1 MRFGMIGTNF
11 VSDFLL
17 DAAADARSF
26 TLGAVYSR
34 TLARAQ
40 AFAGKYRAQYGE
52 PRLYD
57 SLEALAADPEI
68 DAVYIASPNV
78 CHRQQAMQML
88 RAGKHVLC
96 EKPMALNS
104 RELEEMLGCAKENGR
119 LLLEAM
125 RIAHT
130 PQTALLRQA
139 VGELGQLRRAQI
151 GFCQYSSRYDR
162 FLAGEPVNT
171 FNPALGNAALLDL
184 GVYCLALMVLLF
196 GAPASISAQAT
207 RLDNGFEAAGSI
219 TAVYPGMLCAL
230 GYSKVSAGYGPNEVQ
245 GELGT
250 LRFDR
255 VTMTDQIEQIDR
267 ASGARTVLRPQSS
280 PRHDMTCELDAF
292 CAMARG
298 ERDAAPFL
306 ELTRTVTR
314 LMDEAR
320 RQTGLVFPTEA
331 AQ

>member
-17 DAAADARSF
+17 DAASDAQSF
-26 TLGAVYSR
+26 SLGAVYSR
-34 TLARAQ
+34 SLERAG
-40 AFAGKYRAQYGE
+40 AFAEKYRAQYGA

-57 SLEALAADPEI
+57 SLDALAADPGI
-68 DAVYIASPNV
+68 DAVYIASPNAL
-78 CHRQQAMQML
+78 HRQQAMQML

-96 EKPMALNS
+96 EKPMAVNS
-104 RELEEMLGCAKENGR
+104 RELEEMLACARAQNR
-119 LLLEAM
+119 LLLEGM

-130 PQTALLRQA
+130 PQTAALREA
-139 VGELGQLRRAQI
+139 VRGLGRLRRAQI
-151 GFCQYSSRYDR
+151 SFCQYSSRYDR

-171 FNPALGNAALLDL
+171 FTPALGNAALLNL
-184 GVYCLALMVLLF
+184 GVYCLNLMVLLF
-196 GAPASISAQAT
+196 GAPDSITAHAV
-207 RLDNGFEAAGSI
+207 RLENGFEAAGSI
-219 TAVYPGMLCAL
+219 TAAYPGMLCEV
-230 GYSKVSAGYGPNEVQ
+230 GYSKVSAGLGPNEVQ
-245 GELGT
+245 GERGT

-255 VTMTDQIEQIDR
+255 VTMTDRIERIDR
-267 ASGARTVLRPQSS
+267 ETGARTLLRPQS

-314 LMDEAR
+314 LMDEVRA
-320 RQTGLVFPTEA
+320 QTGVVFPSEA
-331 AQ
+331 PQ